1 MSMDVGVHVTYTD
14 GKAVAGKQVELHS
27 DVQVGR
33 TNEDGWVLFK
43 NVEQGAHTVFVK
55 NDDGKTIG
63 MASFELY
70 EADKTDITLGKDGSV
85 QISVNANALNVAVD
99 IEVDEKTGKAVV
111 SAVREDRV
119 PKGLTPAQRVA
130 GEDEHNAEILL
141 NNSLWYL
148 IAAITAVGI
157 VILCIVLL
165 RKRREKQEEDIEE

>member
-1 MSMDVGVHVTYTD
+1 
-14 GKAVAGKQVELHS
+14 
-27 DVQVGR
+27 
-33 TNEDGWVLFK
+33 
-43 NVEQGAHTVFVK
+43 
-55 NDDGKTIG
+55 
-63 MASFELY
+63 
-70 EADKTDITLGKDGSV
+70 
-85 QISVNANALNVAVD
+85 
-99 IEVDEKTGKAVV
+99 
-111 SAVREDRV
+111 AVREDRV